1 MKENIHMGVPTQAK
15 WYLISLYFALCGLT
29 TVGYAHHIEE
39 IAMIILM
46 FIGFILMV
54 GAFMGGW
61 TTVQVEMYR
70 RHATFANRVKLISN
84 SMVFYFLSNK
94 INLTV
99 ILIEPQKNHINF
111 KAKSDQ
117 SLRNLLA
124 EVRRD

>member
-1 MKENIHMGVPTQAK
+1 
-15 WYLISLYFALCGLT
+15 
-29 TVGYAHHIEE
+29 
-39 IAMIILM
+39 MIILM